1 MPFPPPPPPPGPPA
15 PTFGSGVP
23 QTAHSNGE
31 SRNLLLQSIRQGTT
45 LKRAVTNDRSSPL
58 IGKVSNMSNSN
69 NNNTNVSVP
78 RNNNNHGSTSDL
90 SRNGLGGLFAGGMPK
105 LKPTGRGYSASTTS
119 QTTSGCSGPEGTLNS
134 KPNLPS
140 SQNGLR
146 SRVHIP
152 SASSGRGQHGGAP
165 KNHKSVLNRPGFK
178 FNETPGPES
187 QDVVR
192 RPFPG
197 DIKNRGPPPQ
207 PPPATQKPSMPTSAS
222 DSVLTGSGSVGQ
234 TGSSSSINNLD
245 HVNNRSF
252 LHSGGPPSLPSK
264 PPVGGYGKPNLAPK
278 PPGIAPNAANIT
290 SKPSPPPKKQVTNG
304 TVGNT
309 NRPPVTRAQS
319 MRVPRSPPVAPPQG
333 LPFPPSTKYLG
344 NYRGGSSGL
353 PSFHQSQDSLH
364 QYRSNP
370 PPPPRTA
377 TLPSNL
383 NHHGIKSAAPQPPTS
398 TPLPSTPCSGPVR
411 SGMASP
417 LRPPVARPPP
427 PPLRTL
433 GGGVNPPQ
441 CPPPPPP
448 TSAPPP
454 PPHRTSPAP
463 PSSSLQT
470 RLAPAVPSSAP
481 PPPPVRNTSIRN
493 GSSMCSE
500 LEARFS
506 EYFHSVHEF
515 PTPQPFQ
522 RVCKIYNSRNVKQ
535 LVTSAAKQ
543 QAPQPPMHIQ
553 LSSKM
558 YSSDTSNC

>member
-15 PTFGSGVP
+15 PTFGRGGP
-23 QTAHSNGE
+23 QTLHADGE
-31 SRNLLLQSIRQGTT
+31 GRNILLDSIRQGTT
-45 LKRAVTNDRSSPL
+45 LKKTVTNDRSSPM
-58 IGKVSNMSNSN
+58 IGQVSSVSNSN
-69 NNNTNVSVP
+69 NKSSSSSNPRSNNY
-78 RNNNNHGSTSDL
+78 GGASDM

-105 LKPTGRGYSASTTS
+105 LKPTGRGYNASNTS
-119 QTTSGCSGPEGTLNS
+119 QSMSRSSGSE
-134 KPNLPS
+134 KPSLSS
-140 SQNGLR
+140 SQ
-146 SRVHIP
+146 SEDP
-152 SASSGRGQHGGAP
+152 
-165 KNHKSVLNRPGFK
+165 
-178 FNETPGPES
+178 
-187 QDVVR
+187 VR

-197 DIKNRGPPPQ
+197 DVKNRGPPPQ
-207 PPPATQKPSMPTSAS
+207 PPPSTQKPSMPTSTS
-222 DSVLTGSGSVGQ
+222 DSVLTGSSSALNVR
-234 TGSSSSINNLD
+234 TGSNSTFNNHD

-278 PPGIAPNAANIT
+278 PPGIAPNAASIT
-290 SKPSPPPKKQVTNG
+290 NKPSPPPKKLIVNG

-333 LPFPPSTKYLG
+333 PPFPPSTKNLG
-344 NYRGGSSGL
+344 NYRGGNSVL

-364 QYRSNP
+364 QYRTNP

-383 NHHGIKSAAPQPPTS
+383 SHHGLKSSAPQPPA
-398 TPLPSTPCSGPVR
+398 TPSSGFHR
-411 SGMASP
+411 SGMAP
-417 LRPPVARPPP
+417 PPRPPVARPPP
-427 PPLRTL
+427 PPFRSL
-433 GGGVNPPQ
+433 GGGVNPPL

-463 PSSSLQT
+463 HPPSAQT

-481 PPPPVRNTSIRN
+481 PPPPPVRNTSIRN
-493 GSSMCSE
+493 GASSSCSE
-500 LEARFS
+500 IESRFS
-506 EYFHSVHEF
+506 DCFHSVHEF

-522 RVCKIYNSRNVKQ
+522 RVFKVYNSRNVKQ
-535 LVTSAAKQ
+535 LVTYAAKQ

-553 LSSKM
+553 LSGKM